1 MAFSTAEL
9 GAMLNILTKH
19 SDWNELSKEIRY
31 DVYNLNQKIIAEMT
45 FAVSY
50 DLECG

>member
-19 SDWNELSKEIRY
+19 PDWIELSEKIGY
-31 DVYNLNQKIIAEMT
+31 DVHALNQKIISEMT
-45 FAVSY
+45 SAISY
-50 DLECG
+50 DLECE